1 MLTKILERTLS
12 GEGTFE
18 AGLWKHLLW
27 AEAIRNRKSNH
38 DSNSVPLGKL
48 AGNNQFF

>member
-1 MLTKILERTLS
+1 MLRKILEETLS

-38 DSNSVPLGKL
+38 DSNSVTSGEL
-48 AGNNQFF
+48 AGNDKFF

>member
-12 GEGTFE
+12 GEGTLE

-27 AEAIRNRKSNH
+27 AGEIRNRKSNR
-38 DSNSVPLGKL
+38 DSNSVTWGKL
-48 AGNNQFF
+48 AGNNKFF